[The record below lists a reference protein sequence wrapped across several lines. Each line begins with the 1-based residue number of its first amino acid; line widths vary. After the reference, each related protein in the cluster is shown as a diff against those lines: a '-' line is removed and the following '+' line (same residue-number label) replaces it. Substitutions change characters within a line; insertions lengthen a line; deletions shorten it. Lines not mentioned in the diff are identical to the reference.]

1 MEGHENVGAGRVVG
15 MTRMVGSGSDTHNE
29 KPGDKRS
36 SAASLTLGGEFTRR
50 AALVVHA
57 GDEKLPRFLLRR

>member
-15 MTRMVGSGSDTHNE
+15 MTRMVGGGSYTHSE

-36 SAASLTLGGEFTRR
+36 SAASLTLGGNY
-50 AALVVHA
+50 
-57 GDEKLPRFLLRR
+57 